1 MNRSNAALSLRGIL
15 AFRNLSFSWGLIV
28 YGSKSLSN
36 FHQICLENWRTNSI
50 EMLISEDN
58 ENLFK

>member
-1 MNRSNAALSLRGIL
+1 MRRLNAALSLRGIL
-15 AFRNLSFSWGLIV
+15 AFRNLSFSWGLLI
-28 YGSKSLSN
+28 YGSKMLSD
-36 FHQICLENWRTNSI
+36 FHQICLENWQTNSI

>member
-1 MNRSNAALSLRGIL
+1 MRKLNAALSLRGIL
-15 AFRNLSFSWGLIV
+15 AFSNLNFSWGLFV
-28 YGSKSLSN
+28 YGSKRLSN
-36 FHQICLENWRTNSI
+36 FHQICLENWQTNSI